1 MKKFILLFIVLLATT
16 NIKAQDEK
24 AIKEALEKS
33 KYQYAFVY
41 VNIKVDTL
49 FIHYDNGADEPVCK
63 MTFSNINKGLGP
75 SYYKV
80 AEGFDRYTKAFK
92 YLEAQGYDFV
102 GTGNYLYGEFN
113 VPYYMFRRLKQE

>member
-1 MKKFILLFIVLLATT
+1 MKKLLVSILFFMLAT
-16 NIKAQDEK
+16 IALKAQDEA
-24 AIKEALEKS
+24 AIKEAVEKS

-41 VNIKVDTL
+41 VNIKIDTL
-49 FIHYDNGADEPVCK
+49 FIHYDSGEEEPVCK

-75 SYYKV
+75 NYYKV

-92 YLEAQGYDFV
+92 YLEAQGYDFM

-113 VPYYMFRRLKQE
+113 VPYYMFRRKKE